1 MNRGEALGKPR
12 VGRVGYI
19 NCFPIFYPL
28 EKGLIKLSAQIV
40 ADHPSNLNSLFAAGD
55 IEVTAVSSIAYA
67 RQCSSCVVLPDL
79 AIASDGAFWSEAVL
93 SRVHLSQLEGE
104 RVSLTPYSA
113 TSIALL
119 QILLRRFYEVEV
131 EYFYRPQGVSPWWG
145 DPKATLVIGDEA
157 LKSIYRHLEEN
168 VFSASKKCFVYD
180 LGAEWKKFTGKQ
192 MVFALWVARRDFV
205 EQHPVLLQEIWGAL
219 QEAKAW
225 SFIHRRFIAEQ
236 AQSLIGISAGVMK
249 DYFRHIKYELYLEG
263 LHQFFEY
270 AWQCG
275 LIDRQ
280 VQVEVWRD
288 QLVEPVGHA
297 GHGKNQR

>member
-1 MNRGEALGKPR
+1 MNRREVMGKPR

-28 EKGLIKLSAQIV
+28 EKGLIKLPAEIV
-40 ADHPSNLNSLFAAGD
+40 ADHPSRLNSLFAAGD

-67 RQCSSCVVLPDL
+67 RQSSSCVVLPNL
-79 AIASDGAFWSEAVL
+79 AIASDGAVWSVALL
-93 SRVHLSQLEGE
+93 SRVPLSQLGGE

-119 QILLRRFYEVEV
+119 QILLSRFYELKV

-145 DPKATLVIGDEA
+145 EPKATLVIGDEA
-157 LKSIYRHLEEN
+157 LKNIYRHLKEDELSTSQN
-168 VFSASKKCFVYD
+168 CFVYD
-180 LGAEWKKFTGKQ
+180 LGAEWKKFTGKR

-205 EQHPVLLQEIWGAL
+205 EQYPQLLQGIWSVL

-225 SFIHRRFIAEQ
+225 SFKNQEFIAEQ
-236 AQSLIGISAGVMK
+236 AQNLIGISAGVMK
-249 DYFRHIKYELYLEG
+249 DYFQHIKYELYLEG
-263 LHQFFEY
+263 LQQFFEY

-280 VQVEVWRD
+280 VQAEVWRD
-288 QLVEPVGHA
+288 PVA
-297 GHGKNQR
+297 ESVKHG